1 MRDSL
6 CFIIENING
15 DIIVIDGVFRKVV
28 VVDSDGCDR
37 FIYQCCRDFY
47 DFKELFQDE
56 KFVKYGWIFLK
67 RKVFKFICICNDFL
81 GYILVGDIC
90 YEDLSI
96 YFLDKD
102 GKFLVKLL
110 ICECLN
116 LRVLCVDD
124 RNNLYVGDYRKINIY
139 IYLLDIIIKEYDS
152 LLIEFELKLKVI
164 QI

>member
-1 MRDSL
+1 M
-6 CFIIENING
+6 
-15 DIIVIDGVFRKVV
+15 
-28 VVDSDGCDR
+28 
-37 FIYQCCRDFY
+37 
-47 DFKELFQDE
+47 
-56 KFVKYGWIFLK
+56 
-67 RKVFKFICICNDFL
+67 

-110 ICECLN
+110 ICEYLN

-164 QI
+164 